1 MNKAETRR
9 DATVKMLFN
18 LFLMSP
24 YTQLVS
30 ARDKLEVVVT
40 QGGYI
45 DRTGRFIDLV
55 GGQLDARIIALG
67 KVETAVGAL
76 QDLKDWDA
84 SVEDESYDMEMR
96 DAFAGIVQGSCENCG
111 NCDEDECACDR
122 VTDELLSAVKRL
134 SAERADTR

>member
-9 DATVKMLFN
+9 DATVRMLFN

-40 QGGYI
+40 QRGYI

-55 GGQLDARIIALG
+55 GGQLDARMIALG
-67 KVETAVGAL
+67 KVEAAVGAL
-76 QDLKDWDA
+76 QDLKDWSASDTEDA
-84 SVEDESYDMEMR
+84 ADTEMR
-96 DAFAGIVQGSCENCG
+96 DTFAGIVQGSCENCG
-111 NCDEDECACDR
+111 NCDEDECVCDR

-134 SAERADTR
+134 LAERADTR